1 MGEIH
6 PLIAYLIAQ
15 SGFNPDIHHWPTLAE
30 QFGIVSEKHNNPRAN
45 GNVAKDKWR
54 RFLGSSRGLEFK
66 SATLGKNGDVI
77 STKIGR
83 APERPE
89 MPPVND
95 EDWVWQ
101 TRDNKTGGGWTHY
114 RNSKAYGLSEQDIDR
129 VSSKLSKAKF
139 SAKARDG
146 SGVGVVDISDLHTGA
161 VLKYAV
167 ETIKTPGF
175 DLAILTEYLSEAVSI
190 INSYKFKEVHLF
202 LPGDI
207 VETFTAFNHRD
218 TWKNVQAFQGSVTIL
233 AYQVIKALIASVSNI
248 KCVYMVEGNH
258 DRLTADKEG
267 NSRKG
272 IAEIISYFLNENG
285 DVEVKYHPWM
295 IAEEID
301 GMYHI
306 CTHGDHKPFV
316 KNDFW
321 FRYGKQ
327 GIYNV
332 LRTGHYH
339 GFNVLRQTQD
349 NLHYQC
355 PSIFTGNFFSESIG
369 FDAVPGITICQN
381 RGGVPQLDY
390 RPLAVK
396 KTNA

>member
-1 MGEIH
+1 MELH
-6 PLIAYLIAQ
+6 PLIVHLVAQ
-15 SGFNPDIHHWPTLAE
+15 GGFNPSIHHWPTLAE
-30 QFGIVSEKHNNPRAN
+30 QFGIKSTVSDKPRAH
-45 GNVAKDKWR
+45 GRVARNKWSN
-54 RFLGSSRGLEFK
+54 FLGTARGMEFK
-66 SATLGKNGDVI
+66 SATLDKEGNVVSFKM
-77 STKIGR
+77 GR
-83 APERPE
+83 AMERPE
-89 MPPVND
+89 MPPVKD

-114 RNSKAYGLSEQDIDR
+114 KNSKVYGLSESQVSN
-129 VSSKLSKAKF
+129 VSSKLGKLKF
-139 SAKARDG
+139 SAKQTNG
-146 SGVGVVDISDLHTGA
+146 SGVGIVDISDLHTGA
-161 VLKYAV
+161 VLKYAS
-167 ETIKTPGF
+167 ETIKTPEF
-175 DLAILTEYLSEAVSI
+175 DISILTDYLVEAAQIV
-190 INSYKFKEVHLF
+190 NSYNFKEVHLF

-218 TWKNVQAFQGSVTIL
+218 TWKNVQAFQGGVTII
-233 AYQVIKALIASVSNI
+233 AYQVIKALVANIPNI
-248 KCVYMVEGNH
+248 KCIYMVEGNH
-258 DRLTADKEG
+258 DRLTADKEW

-272 IAEIISYFLNENG
+272 IAEIIAYFLKENG
-285 DVEVKYHPWM
+285 NVDVKYHPWM

-301 GMYHI
+301 GMYHM
-306 CTHGDHKPFV
+306 CTHGDHKPFI

-355 PSIFTGNFFSESIG
+355 PSVFTGNFFSESIG

-381 RGGVPQLDY
+381 RNGVPQLDY
-390 RPLAVK
+390 RPLSIYK
-396 KTNA
+396 RY

>member
-1 MGEIH
+1 LLH
-6 PLIAYLIAQ
+6 PLIEFLLNEG
-15 SGFNPDIHHWPTLAE
+15 GFDKEAHGGWKELAE
-30 QFGIVSEKHNNPRAN
+30 RFGLSSEDAAFGRWK
-45 GNVAKDKWR
+45 
-54 RFLGSSRGLEFK
+54 RFLGTDRGLEFK
-66 SATLGKNGDVI
+66 SATFNKDGEVV
-77 STKIGR
+77 STKVGR

-114 RNSKAYGLSEQDIDR
+114 KNSKAYGLSELQVDD
-129 VSSKLSKAKF
+129 VTKKLSRAKF
-139 SAKARDG
+139 SAKKRDG
-146 SGVGVVDISDLHTGA
+146 TGIGIVDISDLHTGA
-161 VLKYAV
+161 VLKYAS
-167 ETIKTPGF
+167 ETIKTPEF
-175 DLAILTEYLSEAVSI
+175 DIAILTDYIAEAAAI
-190 INSYKFKEVHLF
+190 INEYKFKEVHLF

-218 TWKNVQAFQGSVTIL
+218 SWKHVQAFQGGVTII
-233 AYQVIKALIASVSNI
+233 AYQVIKNLITSLANV

-272 IAEIISYFLNENG
+272 IAEIIAYFLKENG
-285 DVEVKYHPWM
+285 QVGVKYHPWM

-306 CTHGDHKPFV
+306 CTHGDHKPFL

-327 GIYNV
+327 GMYNI

-339 GFNVLRQTQD
+339 GFNVLRQT
-349 NLHYQC
+349 
-355 PSIFTGNFFSESIG
+355 
-369 FDAVPGITICQN
+369 
-381 RGGVPQLDY
+381 
-390 RPLAVK
+390 
-396 KTNA
+396 

>member
-1 MGEIH
+1 M
-6 PLIAYLIAQ
+6 
-15 SGFNPDIHHWPTLAE
+15 HHWPSLAE
-30 QFGIVSEKHNNPRAN
+30 QFGIRSEKEDTPRAH
-45 GNVAKDKWR
+45 GNVAKCKWYN
-54 RFLGSSRGLEFK
+54 FLGTTRGLEFK
-66 SATLGKNGDVI
+66 SATLDKNGEVV
-77 STKIGR
+77 STKVGR

-114 RNSKAYGLSEQDIDR
+114 KNSKAYGLSELQVDD
-129 VSSKLSKAKF
+129 VAKKLSKAKF
-139 SAKARDG
+139 SAKKRDG
-146 SGVGVVDISDLHTGA
+146 TGIGIVDISDLHTGA
-161 VLKYAV
+161 VLKYAS
-167 ETIKTPGF
+167 ETIKTPEF
-175 DLAILTEYLSEAVSI
+175 DIAILTDYIAEAAAI
-190 INSYKFKEVHLF
+190 INEYKFKEVHLF

-218 TWKNVQAFQGSVTIL
+218 SWKHVQAFQGGVTII
-233 AYQVIKALIASVSNI
+233 AYQVIKSLVASLINV

-272 IAEIISYFLNENG
+272 IAEIIAYFLKENG
-285 DVEVKYHPWM
+285 QVDVKYHPWM

-306 CTHGDHKPFV
+306 CTHGDHKPFL

-321 FRYGKQ
+321 FRYGRQ
-327 GIYNV
+327 GMYNI

-349 NLHYQC
+349 NLHFQC

-369 FDAVPGITICQN
+369 FDAVPGITITQN

-390 RPLAVK
+390 RPLAIK
-396 KTNA
+396 KQIV

>member
-1 MGEIH
+1 MLH
-6 PLIAYLIAQ
+6 PLIQFLIAEG
-15 SGFNPDIHHWPTLAE
+15 GFNSEIHHWPTLALDE
-30 QFGIVSEKHNNPRAN
+30 RFNIRSAKYDTPRAH
-45 GNVAKDKWR
+45 GNVAKDMWR
-54 RFLGSSRGLEFK
+54 RFLGTTRALEFK
-66 SATLGKNGDVI
+66 SATLDKGGNVV

-83 APERPE
+83 APERPD

-114 RNSKAYGLSEQDIDR
+114 KNSKLYGLSEQQVED
-129 VSSKLSKAKF
+129 VSKKLSKAKF
-139 SAKARDG
+139 SAKYKEG
-146 SGVGVVDISDLHTGA
+146 SSIGIVDISDLHTGA

-167 ETIKTPGF
+167 ETIKTPEF
-175 DLAILTEYLSEAVSI
+175 NIEILTDYIAEAVSI
-190 INSYKFKEVHLF
+190 INSYNFKEVHLF

-207 VETFTAFNHRD
+207 VETFTAFNHKD
-218 TWKNVQAFQGSVTIL
+218 SWKNVQAFQGGVTIM
-233 AYQVIKALIASVSNI
+233 AYQVVKGLVSAITNV

-272 IAEIISYFLNENG
+272 IAEIIAFFLKENG
-285 DVEVKYHPWM
+285 NVDIKYHPWL

-301 GMYHI
+301 GMYHL
-306 CTHGDHKPFV
+306 CTHGDHKPFL

-355 PSIFTGNFFSESIG
+355 PSVFTGNFFSESIG

-390 RPLAVK
+390 RPLAIK
-396 KTNA
+396 KQNV

>member
-1 MGEIH
+1 MNGIH
-6 PLIAYLIAQ
+6 PLIQFLL
-15 SGFNPDIHHWPTLAE
+15 SEGGFDKDRHHWPTLAE
-30 QFGIVSEKHNNPRAN
+30 QFGIVTGEAAFGRWK
-45 GNVAKDKWR
+45 
-54 RFLGSSRGLEFK
+54 RFLGSDRGLEFK
-66 SATLGKNGDVI
+66 KSTLDKNGNVV
-77 STKIGR
+77 STTIGR
-83 APERPE
+83 AAEPRK
-89 MPPVND
+89 MPDVKD

-101 TRDNKTGGGWTHY
+101 TRNVNGGGWTHY
-114 RNSKAYGLSEQDIDR
+114 KNSKIYGLSDDDIASVTEKIR
-129 VSSKLSKAKF
+129 GVKF
-139 SAKARDG
+139 VTTHVEG
-146 SGVGVVDISDLHTGA
+146 SGVGIVDISDIHTGA
-161 VLKYAV
+161 VLKYAS
-167 ETIKTPGF
+167 ETIKTPEF
-175 DLAILTEYLSEAVSI
+175 DISILVDYLHESASI
-190 INSYKFKEVHLF
+190 INSYNFKEVHLF
-202 LPGDI
+202 LPGDL

-218 TWKNVQAFQGSVTIL
+218 SFKHVSAFQGAVTIL
-233 AYQVIKALIASVSNI
+233 AYQVVKKLIEAISNV

-258 DRLTADKEG
+258 DRLTSNKEG

-272 IAEIISYFLNENG
+272 IAEIIAFFLKENCG
-285 DVEVKYHPWM
+285 VEVKYHPWM
-295 IAEEID
+295 VAEEID

-306 CTHGDHKPFV
+306 CTHGDHKPFL

-321 FRYGKQ
+321 FRYGRQ

-390 RPLAVK
+390 RPLSI
-396 KTNA
+396 NRR

>member
-6 PLIAYLIAQ
+6 PLIAFLI
-15 SGFNPDIHHWPTLAE
+15 SCGGFNPTVHHWPSLAE
-30 QFGIVSEKHNNPRAN
+30 QFGIVSDKHNNPRAN

-54 RFLGSSRGLEFK
+54 RFLGTTRGLEFK
-66 SATLGKNGDVI
+66 SATLDKNGDVI

-89 MPPVND
+89 MPTVND
-95 EDWVWQ
+95 EDWEWQ
-101 TRDNKTGGGWTHY
+101 TRDVKTGGGWVHY

-146 SGVGVVDISDLHTGA
+146 SGVGIVDISDLHTGA

-233 AYQVIKALIASVSNI
+233 AYQVIKAIIASVSNI

-306 CTHGDHKPFV
+306 CTHGDHKPFA